1 MFFFNLLLFAFEQK
15 MQIYSLGQKI
25 LTPSQFSCR
34 IETDVTA
41 VFLKR
46 FVIPYPYLPIFI
58 SLGKQIHVDT
68 RHIQDISRKKSQ
80 TIMHMPQTTQILL
93 YMLRPK
99 SLKKARSH
107 LTDIF
112 GFLLKNL
119 FTEVFCYLCICYCSN
134 NVFVDLLCSIF
145 PTLLY
150 PSRCIHKI
158 GMVPT
163 LDTLNIQISNPRP
176 MRRCIAGSVQDRDI
190 KEVNSLL

>member
-1 MFFFNLLLFAFEQK
+1 MLLQYFWKDSSYHTHTFRYSSVLANRSMLIQG
-15 MQIYSLGQKI
+15 IYKI
-25 LTPSQFSCR
+25 YNGKKVIQSCICLKQLKYCCTCCVLKVWR
-34 IETDVTA
+34 KQGHTLHLW
-41 VFLKR
+41 FLAES
-46 FVIPYPYLPIFI
+46 F
-58 SLGKQIHVDT
+58 H
-68 RHIQDISRKKSQ
+68 
-80 TIMHMPQTTQILL
+80 
-93 YMLRPK
+93 
-99 SLKKARSH
+99 RS
-107 LTDIF
+107 
-112 GFLLKNL
+112 
-119 FTEVFCYLCICYCSN
+119 FCYLCICYCSN